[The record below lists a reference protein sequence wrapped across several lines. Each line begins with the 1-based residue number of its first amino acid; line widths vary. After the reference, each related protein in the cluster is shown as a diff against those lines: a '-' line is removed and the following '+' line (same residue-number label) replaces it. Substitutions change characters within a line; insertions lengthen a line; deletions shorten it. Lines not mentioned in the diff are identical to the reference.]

1 MDMADSNISQD
12 PQIQIASSSYD
23 LGAEHTDMTKKLLGA
38 SKAKPVTVTFNS
50 LTMAVQ
56 VKDTKNAKQGP
67 PCGRAPTAMRTILA
81 GINGVFEAGKFTAIM
96 GASGAGKTTLLNAV
110 AGEAAGGHLSGSIQL
125 NGGSVDSDTMRR
137 VSAFVFQDD
146 VVLSTM
152 TVREAITMSAKLRL
166 PRQMPLEEKLERVE
180 QVIEILHLDRC
191 KDTIIGNAGQHG
203 GVSGG
208 ERKRCSI
215 AMELITNPS
224 VIFLDEPTSGC
235 ASHPAR
241 CTLFMSSQEEG
252 PFLPRWLPPR
262 ALEPENRS
270 CIPMRATAP
279 PPRAA
284 REPGLLLG

>member
-1 MDMADSNISQD
+1 MNGM
-12 PQIQIASSSYD
+12 YD
-23 LGAEHTDMTKKLLGA
+23 LGAEHADMTQKLLGG
-38 SKAKPVTVTFNS
+38 SKAKPVTVTFNN
-50 LTMAVQ
+50 LTMTVQ
-56 VKDTKNAKQGP
+56 VNDSTAKKGP
-67 PCGRAPTAMRTILA
+67 PCLRTPKITRTILA

-110 AGEAAGGHLSGSIQL
+110 AGEAAGGNLSGSIQL

-146 VVLSTM
+146 VILSTM

-166 PRQMPLEEKLERVE
+166 PREMPLSEKLERVE

-191 KDTIIGNAGQHG
+191 KDTVIGTAGQHG

-224 VIFLDEPTSGC
+224 VIFLDEPTSGWVQ
-235 ASHPAR
+235 HLR
-241 CTLFMSSQEEG
+241 
-252 PFLPRWLPPR
+252 
-262 ALEPENRS
+262 
-270 CIPMRATAP
+270 
-279 PPRAA
+279 
-284 REPGLLLG
+284 LLV

>member
-1 MDMADSNISQD
+1 MQQDSSLLNGGSNVPSISN
-12 PQIQIASSSYD
+12 SYD

-38 SKAKPVTVTFNS
+38 SKAKPVTVTFNT
-50 LTMAVQ
+50 LTMAVE
-56 VKDTKNAKQGP
+56 VADTKAKKG
-67 PCGRAPTAMRTILA
+67 PCGRAPKNMRTILA

-146 VVLSTM
+146 VILSTM
-152 TVREAITMSAKLRL
+152 TVREAITMSAQLRL
-166 PRQMPLEEKLERVE
+166 PREMSLTEKLERVE

-191 KDTIIGNAGQHG
+191 KDTIIGTAGQHG

-224 VIFLDEPTSGC
+224 VIFLDEPTSGYAC
-235 ASHPAR
+235 ALQCTSRLSH
-241 CTLFMSSQEEG
+241 C
-252 PFLPRWLPPR
+252 
-262 ALEPENRS
+262 
-270 CIPMRATAP
+270 
-279 PPRAA
+279 
-284 REPGLLLG
+284 